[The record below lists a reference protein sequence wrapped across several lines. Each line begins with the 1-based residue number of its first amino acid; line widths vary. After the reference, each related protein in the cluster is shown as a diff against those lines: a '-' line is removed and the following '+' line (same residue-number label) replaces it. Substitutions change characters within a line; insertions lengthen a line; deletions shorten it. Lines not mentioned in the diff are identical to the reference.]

1 MHLFKLNFG
10 LRFADTDLHYIIM
23 KLFTRIFYWILF
35 IIVLLTFGTLV
46 VAWFIDFR
54 QTDQEIAQE
63 FRGQRIQPKVHYYRV
78 GSQTPNGTD
87 KDDTPRT
94 IRFIETGTSPADSAL
109 PVVIFVHGAPSS
121 LSFFNQFFKD
131 TTLLNRA
138 RLVAVDRPGYGY
150 SDFGRV
156 ETSIIRQ
163 AELLQPLID
172 RYRKA
177 PYLMIVGSSYGGSVT
192 ARLAMNNPGRVNDV
206 VFVSSALG
214 PGLER
219 TYAISYLADSPIIHW
234 MVSPLLR
241 LANDEKLAHRQALEA
256 ILPDWPKIRAN
267 ITMLHGQRDDLVYP
281 TNVLFAQQHLTNA
294 RVKQFLLPE
303 NRHDIVF
310 NKREYMT
317 EIILN
322 ILTQRVVRETR
333 SVKAVAVK
341 LRKDAEHTSL

>member
-1 MHLFKLNFG
+1 
-10 LRFADTDLHYIIM
+10 M
-23 KLFTRIFYWILF
+23 KLFIRISRWLLLAV
-35 IIVLLTFGTLV
+35 VLLTAGTLV
-46 VAWFIDFR
+46 LAWFIDAR
-54 QTDQEIAQE
+54 QTDQELAEE
-63 FRGQRIQPKVHYYRV
+63 FQGQRIHPKVHYYHV
-78 GSQTPNGTD
+78 GQEREKGNSDAG
-87 KDDTPRT
+87 TPRT
-94 IRFIETGTSPADSAL
+94 IRFIETPAAPADSTL
-109 PVVIFVHGAPSS
+109 PVVLFVHGAPSS
-121 LSFFNQFFKD
+121 LSFFKEFFKD

-138 RLVAVDRPGYGY
+138 RLVAVDRPGYGF

-177 PYLMIVGSSYGGSVT
+177 AYLMIVGSSYGGSVS
-192 ARLAMNNPGRVNDV
+192 ARLAMNNPERVNHV

-219 TYAISYLADSPIIHW
+219 TYSISYLADSPFIRW
-234 MVSPLLR
+234 LVSPLLR

-267 ITMLHGQRDDLVYP
+267 ITMLHGQQDDLVYP
-281 TNVLFAQQHLTNA
+281 TNVSFAQQHLINA

-322 ILTQRVVRETR
+322 ILTQRLVKET
-333 SVKAVAVK
+333 VKNKTMAIK
-341 LRKDAEHTSL
+341 

>member
-1 MHLFKLNFG
+1 
-10 LRFADTDLHYIIM
+10 M
-23 KLFTRIFYWILF
+23 KLFTQIFRWTIFTIL
-35 IIVLLTFGTLV
+35 ILIVGVLV
-46 VAWFIDFR
+46 AAWFIDSR
-54 QTDQEIAQE
+54 QTDKEIAEE
-63 FRGQRIQPKVHYYRV
+63 FQGQRIHPTVHYYHV
-78 GSQTPNGTD
+78 SQQQNDGT
-87 KDDTPRT
+87 KSNEEPRT
-94 IRFIETGTSPADSAL
+94 IRFIETSASPADSTL
-109 PVVIFVHGAPSS
+109 PVVIFIHGAPSS
-121 LSFFNQFFKD
+121 LSFFKEFFKD
-131 TTLLNRA
+131 TMLLNRA

-163 AELLQPLID
+163 AKLLQPLID

-177 PYLMIVGSSYGGSVT
+177 PYLMIVGSSYGGSVS
-192 ARLAMNNPGRVNDV
+192 ARLAMNNPGRVNHV

-219 TYAISYLADSPIIHW
+219 TYPISYFADSPLIRW
-234 MVSPLLR
+234 GVSPLLR
-241 LANDEKLAHRQALEA
+241 LANDEKLAHRHALEA

-281 TNVLFAQQHLTNA
+281 TNVWFAQQHLVNA

-322 ILTQRVVRETR
+322 ILTQRDVKETV
-333 SVKAVAVK
+333 SAKSLAIKAK
-341 LRKDAEHTSL
+341 TNETNRL